1 MTKHYSERGRKRRL
15 HPGQPRQQQYEAE
28 SGSWWPLLLL
38 AVVVGGGAG
47 VLSNPQAALAWLE
60 KARPVAAS
68 VGLARVRVPQPGDY
82 WAGCDDARAAG
93 SAPIYAGEP
102 GYRSDMDGDSD
113 GIACEPHT

>member
-1 MTKHYSERGRKRRL
+1 MTKHYSERGRKRKP
-15 HPGQPRQQQYEAE
+15 HSGQPRQQQYEAE

-47 VLSNPQAALAWLE
+47 ILSNPSAASAWLE

-68 VGLARVRVPQPGDY
+68 VGFARARLPQPGDY

-93 SAPIYAGEP
+93 SAPIYADEP
-102 GYRSDMDGDSD
+102 GYRSDMDGDND
-113 GIACEPHT
+113 GIACEPHS